1 MKYGETENS
10 DMYNQFP
17 VRQEA
22 EEHNV
27 TYDPADEAV
36 AARLEVHTAN
46 IELQEQPEF
55 ADTVI
60 LNRDMSIDAL
70 PETMQAVQERWS
82 ALTNVEEHIHLK
94 KAIMRHLNNV
104 SRARGADDQ

>member
-82 ALTNVEEHIHLK
+82 ALTNVEEHIRLK
-94 KAIMRHLNNV
+94 RAIMRHLNNV
-104 SRARGADDQ
+104 SRARGADDR